1 MDAFH
6 WVVTAVS
13 CAFGLEGADNEE
25 GAAVFREEERERVEA
40 CRSMKCGVE

>member
-6 WVVTAVS
+6 WVVAAGS

-25 GAAVFREEERERVEA
+25 GAAGLEKNERERVEA
-40 CRSMKCGVE
+40 CRSMKGEVE